1 MGGSPLFSEEVV
13 KVDLVELESAYAKWL
28 HVAQD
33 PFLVRILY
41 ALVIANRYD
50 SEPVWALLVAP
61 SGGGKT
67 ALLGSLAGSDTT
79 VMVSTLTPNALASGY
94 GDGSESLLF
103 QLDQRIL
110 IVEDMS
116 AITELAADARAQLF
130 SFLRSAYNGSF
141 TKATGRGQ
149 IEWQGKFGMIGGATL
164 AIESSR
170 KMESSLG
177 ERFLTIRPR
186 VNWDDQD
193 DLLERVMAGSIHRTA
208 MKDELKAVAASY
220 LSQDFDT
227 SSRAVRR
234 SSVELYKK
242 SAIALSRLRT
252 AANRDGFTREISFPL
267 EVGEMGTRLFTQFL
281 VFALAAHTM
290 GVDWPEVD
298 AMVMRLMLDSVPYT
312 RAKILRAIHKGMN
325 ETRTIQPVMSMS
337 QQVVGRHLEEMKLL
351 KIIGLTR
358 TRRYEI
364 VEDVVQYALDNE
376 V

>member
-1 MGGSPLFSEEVV
+1 M
-13 KVDLVELESAYAKWL
+13 DLNQLEAAYGRWL
-28 HVAQD
+28 HVSQD

-41 ALVIANRYD
+41 ALAISNRFD

-61 SGGGKT
+61 SGSGKT

-79 VMVSTLTPNALASGY
+79 LMVSTLTPNALASGF

-116 AITELAADARAQLF
+116 AVTELSSDARAQLF
-130 SFLRSAYNGSF
+130 SFLRSAYNGQF

-149 IEWQGKFGMIGGATL
+149 IEWHGKFGLIGGATL
-164 AIESSR
+164 AIESTR
-170 KMESSLG
+170 RMESSLG

-193 DLLERVMAGSIHRTA
+193 DLLDRVMAGSTHRTA
-208 MKDELKAVAASY
+208 MKDELKAVAAEY
-220 LSQDFDT
+220 LAQDFDT
-227 SSRAVRR
+227 QSRSVRR
-234 SSVELYKK
+234 GSVDLYKK
-242 SAIALSRLRT
+242 AAVALSRLRT

-281 VFALAAHTM
+281 VFALAAHAM
-290 GVDWPEVD
+290 GVPWDEVD

-312 RAKILRAIHKGMN
+312 RAKILRAVHMGMN
-325 ETRTIQPVMSMS
+325 EIRTLQPFMSMS
-337 QQVVGRHLEEMKLL
+337 QAVVGRHLEEMKLL
-351 KIIGLTR
+351 KILGLTK

-364 VEDVVQYALDNE
+364 TEDVVRFALDNE

>member
-1 MGGSPLFSEEVV
+1 M
-13 KVDLVELESAYAKWL
+13 DLTQLEAAYAKWL
-28 HVAQD
+28 HVSQD

-41 ALVIANRYD
+41 ALVLANRYD

-61 SGGGKT
+61 SGSGKT

-79 VMVSTLTPNALASGY
+79 VMVSTLTPNALASGF

-116 AITELAADARAQLF
+116 AVTELNADARSQLF
-130 SFLRSAYNGSF
+130 SFLRSAYNGQF

-149 IEWQGKFGMIGGATL
+149 IVWEGKFGLIGGATL

-186 VNWDDQD
+186 VDWDNQD
-193 DLLERVMAGSIHRTA
+193 DLLDRVMSGSTHRTA
-208 MKDELKAVAASY
+208 MKEELKHVASEY
-220 LSQDFDT
+220 LGQTFDT
-227 SSRAVRR
+227 SSRSVRK

-242 SAIALSRLRT
+242 AAVALARLRT
-252 AANRDGFTREISFPL
+252 QASRDGFTREISFPL

-281 VFALAAHTM
+281 VFGLAAHTM
-290 GVDWPEVD
+290 GIAWDEVD
-298 AMVMRLMLDSVPYT
+298 QMVMRLMLDSIPYT
-312 RAKILRAIHKGMN
+312 RTKVLRAVHRGLN
-325 ETRTIQPVMSMS
+325 EIRTLQPAMSMS
-337 QQVVGRHLEEMKLL
+337 QAVVGRHLEEMKML
-351 KIIGLTR
+351 KIIGLSKTR
-358 TRRYEI
+358 KYEI
-364 VEDVVQYALDNE
+364 VEDVVRFALDNE
-376 V
+376 G

>member
-1 MGGSPLFSEEVV
+1 M
-13 KVDLVELESAYAKWL
+13 DLSQLEAAYSKWL
-28 HVAQD
+28 HVSQD

-41 ALVIANRYD
+41 ALVIANRFD
-50 SEPVWALLVAP
+50 SEPVWSLLVAP
-61 SGGGKT
+61 SGSGKT

-79 VMVSTLTPNALASGY
+79 LMVSTLTPNALASGF

-116 AITELAADARAQLF
+116 AVTELSSDARAQLF
-130 SFLRSAYNGSF
+130 SFLRSAYNGQF

-149 IEWQGKFGMIGGATL
+149 IEWHGKFGMIGGATL

-186 VNWDDQD
+186 VDWEDQD
-193 DLLERVMAGSIHRTA
+193 LLLDRVMAGSTHRTA
-208 MKDELKAVAASY
+208 MKDELKQVASVY
-220 LSQDFDT
+220 LAQDFDT
-227 SSRAVRR
+227 TSRSVRK

-242 SAIALSRLRT
+242 AAVALSRLRT
-252 AANRDGFTREISFPL
+252 AASRDGFTREISFPL

-281 VFALAAHTM
+281 VFGLAAHAM
-290 GVDWPEVD
+290 GCDWPEVD
-298 AMVMRLMLDSVPYT
+298 QMVMRLMLDSIPYT
-312 RAKILRAIHKGMN
+312 RAKILRAVHRGLN
-325 ETRTIQPVMSMS
+325 ETRTLQPVMAMS
-337 QQVVGRHLEEMKLL
+337 QPVVGRHLEEMKLL
-351 KIIGLTR
+351 RILALSR

-364 VEDVVQYALDNE
+364 AEEVVQYALDNE